1 MGSNS
6 PKTGFNLLQMLGD
19 LILLNLAML
28 LAFCFVFTAAYPRK
42 ISSLI

>member
-1 MGSNS
+1 MGNNS

-28 LAFCFVFTAAYPRK
+28 LAFFASFSRQHTQENF
-42 ISSLI
+42 SLI